1 MRIYAEPDDQTLKEI
16 NQRAKESGVGKSQL
30 VLEAIDQFL
39 HGSDQSELADTKAA
53 LDKSREELDRRWSE
67 ITTLRAEITAIKA
80 ELAQVRS
87 AYDKEMITN
96 DQLKQTADQAA
107 SELEG
112 LRRDQDHFKDT
123 LRLKDDEISFLR
135 GHVAQLSE
143 KIPQLPPSREEAH
156 KKQWYQFWKNG

>member
-16 NQRAKESGVGKSQL
+16 NQKAKETGVGKSQL

-39 HGSDQSELADTKAA
+39 HGSDQRELADTKDT
-53 LDKSREELDRRWSE
+53 LDKARDDLDKRWSE
-67 ITTLRAEITAIKA
+67 ITTLRAEITALKA
-80 ELAQVRS
+80 ELSQVRS
-87 AYDKEMITN
+87 AYEKVMITN
-96 DQLKQTADQAA
+96 DQLKQSADQAS

-135 GHVAQLSE
+135 GHVSQLSE
-143 KIPQLPPSREEAH
+143 KIPQLPPGQEEAKRKH
-156 KKQWYQFWKNG
+156 WYQFWK